1 MVCSCRLC
9 CLCSVGVSGHLC
21 GVKRFVY
28 AFVPLVLHGFVRDGG
43 ARSFF
48 SWGCVVLIEWDIF
61 CFFCVFCG
69 WFLWFV
75 LVFVSCV
82 CFDVGE

>member
-48 SWGCVVLIEWDIF
+48 FLGLCCFNRMGCLLF
-61 CFFCVFCG
+61 LLC
-69 WFLWFV
+69 FLW
-75 LVFVSCV
+75 LVPLVRTRL
-82 CFDVGE
+82 CFLRLL